1 MKTKLRSKLLI
12 AVACT
17 LTIFA
22 CEQQGEDPTDDL
34 SNGELI
40 TVPLNLSGIT
50 VEVSDPAGGRVS
62 AHPELDN
69 PFTLVLILNKDNETR
84 GLEKFYAAG
93 VYEGVPENISLDLVK
108 GNLYEITAK
117 VMAASETSQGLARFE
132 DAQGQLQLVP
142 SHKHPFDQNNR
153 VYVTNEM
160 RYGNSEVNAMGV
172 NDEYQFYVSGFAQYL
187 DENGNLVKGDHDPQ
201 LEVFYGTG
209 DVSVT
214 ANEPIQMMLER
225 QAFAL
230 RFESEKELESE
241 YRASLFYLYN
251 DEERSYLQIG
261 PGNTKDRR
269 VATFY
274 QHPSISWQFG
284 LKIEQK
290 FNSEWIEVYYE
301 AQQIR
306 VNQERLIRINEN
318 PSGQNNGNL
327 LSFSF
332 LDRPLQQGDPID
344 LDIKNCTGE
353 FNRILHITAQNTAIN
368 APLAGHEIEVWVK
381 DDFGDMF
388 VGHGLTDNGGNI
400 FFEVTRNMMDRV
412 FTSSQ
417 MINRIYYKVFFDGQL
432 LSNSRDTSSPG
443 YDPNISI
450 RIPKIM
456 STEECAGNCP
466 TGPNQLISVKVET
479 RPGNDPL
486 AGHFIEMWD
495 IENNG
500 DRLVGFGNTNDFGF
514 ASFEVTGPN
523 FDKIFVD
530 SSPSIYYKIFLNGEL
545 LSNSRDINSPTYD
558 PAISSSVTDT
568 RELERCN

>member
-12 AVACT
+12 AVTCT

-93 VYEGVPENISLDLVK
+93 VYEGVPENITLDLVK

-172 NDEYQFYVSGFAQYL
+172 SDEYQFYVSGFAQYL

-230 RFESEKELESE
+230 RFESDKELESE

-353 FNRILHITAQNTAIN
+353 FNRILHIAAQNTAIN
-368 APLAGHEIEVWVK
+368 APLSSHEIEVWVK

-523 FDKIFVD
+523 FDKIFAD